1 MRAGTQHSVESK
13 EAIGD
18 GVRTNLRYREAAAA
32 ARALI
37 WAGVPAGDPR
47 LMALARE
54 ARDLA
59 TGYDKAHWEK
69 IVGILEAGRQIRTSV
84 YPATFS
90 TMGDLLDAQG
100 EEEGADASAAEDA
113 SS

>member
-18 GVRTNLRYREAAAA
+18 GVRNHLRYREAAAG

-37 WAGVPAGDPR
+37 SAGVPAGNPR

-54 ARDLA
+54 AHELA
-59 TGYDKAHWEK
+59 TGADTSHWRM
-69 IVGILEAGRQIRTSV
+69 ILDVLEAGRQIRTGV
-84 YPATFS
+84 FPGRFS
-90 TMGDLLDAQG
+90 TTGDLITELQL
-100 EEEGADASAAEDA
+100 EEGIDAAA
-113 SS
+113 